1 MSNLYA
7 TTPSRHIIY
16 RIENRE
22 GELGIYTR
30 ARARAER
37 RGKEYEQDDGE
48 TECIQDLQLLNE
60 ELDRRPLEEQKIVVD
75 YSTYPIAMLE
85 REKEIWESEKARL
98 ERKEKR
104 LARRNECLSQED
116 LDEQKDVLSKIA
128 EIEGYIS
135 SKKDEQALQYEL
147 PA

>member
-1 MSNLYA
+1 MPNPYA
-7 TTPSRHIIY
+7 TTPSRHIINQIKI
-16 RIENRE
+16 RK

-37 RGKEYEQDDGE
+37 RNKEYEQDDCE

-60 ELDRRPLEEQKIVVD
+60 ELDRRPLEEQINVVD
-75 YSTYPIAMLE
+75 YSTYPIANLE
-85 REKEIWESEKARL
+85 REKEIWKSEKARL

-116 LDEQKDVLSKIA
+116 LDEQKDILSKIA

-135 SKKDEQALQYEL
+135 SKKDEQALQDEL